1 MGLYATPHGKGIAT
15 MITRTIRA
23 ARAMLAE
30 LAADVAWLRRELAA
44 DCAAVLAEL
53 TADMRAAR

>member
-1 MGLYATPHGKGIAT
+1 

-30 LAADVAWLRRELAA
+30 LAADVAWLRRELGA